1 MMKLLQL
8 KLLVYKGRVVRILQW
23 LLPRGFYPFNVL
35 RSYDHT
41 WQNTYVYIYIYILH
55 LMVYLL
61 YSSQ

>member
-35 RSYDHT
+35 ATIVRGRILI
-41 WQNTYVYIYIYILH
+41 YIYIYIYIYITSYGISTVL
-55 LMVYLL
+55 
-61 YSSQ
+61 